1 MDNTNFYEDLDK
13 GNAIVHQQARNN
25 IMLAI
30 TSKITNS
37 ILAGEDADK
46 VSELM
51 QLLKD
56 LTLEDNVK

>member
-37 ILAGEDADK
+37 ILAGDDADK
-46 VSELM
+46 VAELM

-56 LTLEDNVK
+56 LRLEDNAK